1 MHSDDDPDRELKE
14 LELSLMNINV
24 SRSNLM
30 VDLLSEDFLEFGSS
44 GAIHTKSDVIASLR
58 AGKPIRISVE
68 NLKIRHLSPQSAL
81 VTYQACRHAD
91 PPVYSLRS
99 SIWQR
104 GPVGWQMLFQ
114 QGTVSSKLQ

>member
-1 MHSDDDPDRELKE
+1 MHSDNDPDQELKE
-14 LELSLMNINV
+14 LELSLMNIDE

-30 VDLLSEDFLEFGSS
+30 VDLLSEDFREFGSS

-58 AGKPIRISVE
+58 AEKPIRISVE
-68 NLKIRHLSPQSAL
+68 NIKIRHLSPQAAL
-81 VTYQACRHAD
+81 VTYQACCHTD
-91 PPVYSLRS
+91 PPEYSLRS

-114 QGTVSSKLQ
+114 QGTVLSKPQ